1 MQEINKKINS
11 LAEEISK
18 DTILTEVIN
27 PRELREFLVTGM
39 SDLLNR
45 AILAERDIYLKDNKQ
60 DSANGY
66 SPERAIT
73 LATAPVRV
81 NKLIKNNLNFVQTT
95 DSGFEEIDSKGTLL
109 RNKDFIE
116 ITIDFPTKEKY
127 ILRDSIIEIYDY
139 EFNQS
144 QIIEIT
150 DDNSFLFDI
159 LTNGIEADEINNM
172 NDNSFTVLK
181 NDNQFFINI
190 LSERSFS
197 ISYNDNMDYKNLI
210 VFEVL

>member
-1 MQEINKKINS
+1 MYKLIFFTLLS
-11 LAEEISK
+11 LNLYSE
-18 DTILTEVIN
+18 
-27 PRELREFLVTGM
+27 
-39 SDLLNR
+39 
-45 AILAERDIYLKDNKQ
+45 
-60 DSANGY
+60 DSV
-66 SPERAIT
+66 SSI
-73 LATAPVRV
+73 
-81 NKLIKNNLNFVQTT
+81 NKLINNNLIFFQST
-95 DSGFEEIDSKGTLL
+95 DSGYEEINSKGTLF
-109 RNKDFIE
+109 RNKEIIE
-116 ITIDFPTKEKY
+116 IMVDFPTKEKY

-181 NDNQFFINI
+181 NDNQFFIHI

>member
-1 MQEINKKINS
+1 MYKLVLFVLISINLYS
-11 LAEEISK
+11 EDSISS
-18 DTILTEVIN
+18 I
-27 PRELREFLVTGM
+27 
-39 SDLLNR
+39 
-45 AILAERDIYLKDNKQ
+45 
-60 DSANGY
+60 
-66 SPERAIT
+66 
-73 LATAPVRV
+73 

-127 ILRDSIIEIYDY
+127 IIRDSIIEIYDY

-144 QIIEIT
+144 QIIEIN
-150 DDNSFLFDI
+150 DGNSFLFDF
-159 LTNGIEADEINNM
+159 LTNGINADEVNDM
-172 NDNSFTVLK
+172 NKNSFTVLK
-181 NDNQFFINI
+181 NDNQFFVNI
-190 LSERSFS
+190 VSDRSFS